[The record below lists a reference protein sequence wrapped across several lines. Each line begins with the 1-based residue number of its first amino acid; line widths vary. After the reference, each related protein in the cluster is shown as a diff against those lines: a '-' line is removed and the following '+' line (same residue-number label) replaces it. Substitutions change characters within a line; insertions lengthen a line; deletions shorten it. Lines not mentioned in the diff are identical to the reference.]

1 MDRGLRAGVSLRGAM
16 SESRGEADRRKDFKK
31 GKEKRGH
38 VVTPQ
43 RIGITEH
50 NPTQIF
56 GKKNVKTQTTAKG
69 KGNNDIR

>member
-1 MDRGLRAGVSLRGAM
+1 VNREARP
-16 SESRGEADRRKDFKK
+16 SEEKIYKKKRKKK
-31 GKEKRGH
+31 AY

-43 RIGITEH
+43 RIEITKH

-56 GKKNVKTQTTAKG
+56 GKKKNVNTQTTAKG